1 MSPYNNAS
9 SRGNPLS
16 SSSSHQNPLTYLFI
30 NVLACN
36 RCFCIFLLIQT
47 RQLFHWRKRYYELWT
62 RVLDESNILQV
73 KIYWWMH
80 FLWKQLFSSQDVNW
94 WTGVEWIT
102 VMFLSA
108 VWTAY
113 SDGTHSLQSIHWW
126 ASGYNA
132 KFLQIWWRN
141 KLISWMA
148 WRRVH
153 FHQIFIFK
161 KWVTGLQMWPKWN
174 WLMYIFYKKR
184 SIQLKM

>member
-1 MSPYNNAS
+1 MVLLFSCTNTWVHNAS

-94 WTGVEWIT
+94 WTGVVWIT
-102 VMFLSA
+102 CGLLWCFYQLFGRLIL
-108 VWTAY
+108 TAPIHCRA
-113 SDGTHSLQSIHWW
+113 SIDEQVDIMLNFSKSKERTNSSLGWP
-126 ASGYNA
+126 GGEC
-132 KFLQIWWRN
+132 
-141 KLISWMA
+141 
-148 WRRVH
+148 
-153 FHQIFIFK
+153 IFIKFSFSK
-161 KWVTGLQMWPKWN
+161 NGSQGCKCDLNETD
-174 WLMYIFYKKR
+174 
-184 SIQLKM
+184 